1 MDVYTQ
7 DIRVNRVTHSVVARN
22 WRPSWAAGVTAF
34 GSPCNSK
41 IQTAWVKW
49 QLDISQSKWHQGV
62 FWSYS
67 SGTPDKPS
75 SVHHC
80 SRIYSIHG
88 TSPNHSELNSSSRPP
103 MSPPPSLFQ
112 LLKSGSWIAVAFVER
127 HFSHHHHHW
136 SPTLVFF
143 LLIGRKIRSNCVP
156 ELSRDDWVA
165 RAR

>member
-1 MDVYTQ
+1 MDVYTP
-7 DIRVNRVTHSVVARN
+7 DTRVTRVTHSVVATN

-41 IQTAWVKW
+41 IQTARVKW
-49 QLDISQSKWHQGV
+49 QLDISQSKWHQV
-62 FWSYS
+62 F
-67 SGTPDKPS
+67 SGATQVVPQTNQAVYTT
-75 SVHHC
+75 VHA
-80 SRIYSIHG
+80 SIHG

-127 HFSHHHHHW
+127 HFSHHHHW

-143 LLIGRKIRSNCVP
+143 LLVDRKIRTVYQSWAGMT
-156 ELSRDDWVA
+156 E
-165 RAR
+165 